1 MTATIEDTTAITNML
16 TAMTKPVNYE
26 DDVDDSAQYDADDC
40 DDDDAED
47 AGTRLMKTIMIMM
60 IADNDIF

>member
-1 MTATIEDTTAITNML
+1 MTRPI
-16 TAMTKPVNYE
+16 NYE

>member
-26 DDVDDSAQYDADDC
+26 DDVDDSATYDADDWNV
-40 DDDDAED
+40 
-47 AGTRLMKTIMIMM
+47 RIIQ
-60 IADNDIF
+60 